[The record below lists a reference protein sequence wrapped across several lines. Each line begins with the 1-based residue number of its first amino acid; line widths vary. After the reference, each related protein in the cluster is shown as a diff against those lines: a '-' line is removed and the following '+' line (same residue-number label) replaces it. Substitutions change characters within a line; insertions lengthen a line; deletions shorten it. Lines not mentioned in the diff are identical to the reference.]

1 MGGNPNA
8 VKGGTG
14 KAEAAKLQDAGI
26 SPKQWPKKMS
36 GRKRPPTGLPKH
48 RARIQSVGAK
58 LKKRKGGSRVLFEA
72 PLGENLGAK

>member
-26 SPKQWPKKMS
+26 SPKQWPKKKS
-36 GRKRPPTGLPKH
+36 GRKRLAYRPRQNNRRERDKP
-48 RARIQSVGAK
+48 AAMSNAK
-58 LKKRKGGSRVLFEA
+58 EKLRKCA
-72 PLGENLGAK
+72 